1 MAKVILI
8 CGKICS
14 GKSWYAERLREKE
27 KAVVLSH
34 DELMLSL
41 FDPLLG
47 DKHDEIAAKAS
58 AYLYG
63 LAAKLLDAQVSV
75 ILDWGFWTRD
85 GRKAARA
92 YFEERGAQSE
102 LHYVSVTDEVWR
114 GNIERRNEL
123 VLRGKT
129 GAYFVDEGLLKK
141 LESRFEEP
149 VSGEAEIVFE
159 NIPDEKYS

>member
-1 MAKVILI
+1 MAKAILI
-8 CGKICS
+8 CGKVSS
-14 GKSWYAERLREKE
+14 GKTTYAGKLLKE
-27 KAVVLSH
+27 NYTVLLSV
-34 DELMLSL
+34 DEITLAL
-41 FDPLLG
+41 FG
-47 DKHDEIAAKAS
+47 QHAGEKHDDYVERTQN
-58 AYLYG
+58 YLFEKSLRLIKNG
-63 LAAKLLDAQVSV
+63 ISV
-75 ILDWGFWTRD
+75 ILDWGFWTRE